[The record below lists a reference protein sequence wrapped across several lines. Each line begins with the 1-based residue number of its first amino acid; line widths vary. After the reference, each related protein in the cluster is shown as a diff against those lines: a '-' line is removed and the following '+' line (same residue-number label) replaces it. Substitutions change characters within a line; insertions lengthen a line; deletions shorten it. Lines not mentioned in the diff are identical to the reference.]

1 MARTPT
7 ASASPTNTQ
16 KLGLIEA
23 EIDDKLGNEEY
34 VSNNYSHVDK
44 SIPFLIKHELTA
56 SEKEELCKRYVNA
69 GWVGLTVTN
78 SSDNGERG
86 MCGGGRGGICSITL
100 YYPAK
105 KDNLTR

>member
-1 MARTPT
+1 MARSPT
-7 ASASPTNTQ
+7 HSASPTNTQ
-16 KLGLIEA
+16 KLGLIESD
-23 EIDDKLGNEEY
+23 IDDKLGNEEY

-44 SIPFLIKHELTA
+44 SISFTARHELT
-56 SEKEELCKRYVNA
+56 STEKEELCKRYVNA

-86 MCGGGRGGICSITL
+86 GICSITL